1 MKRIS
6 ICLALATATAANAQ
20 MEVEHSG
27 QFRIRHENYD
37 IYQGRSNKKDFT
49 TMRARLDL
57 DIKLPEGRKFH
68 ISPQA
73 VKSFGEYVAEID
85 DDGSADFNRT
95 SGDKYDSPLEFY
107 EAYAYIP
114 LGEHSLKLGRQALS
128 YGGKIILGN
137 RNWTPSGQAFD
148 AAKFTTTIGSGEL
161 DLVYSKVANDDNKIV
176 NDDATLTFLYY
187 KLKMGKSH
195 KLDTYIISNN
205 VSNDNVDGAGE
216 ENADS
221 TSYGFRYQFKGDAAK
236 FTTENIYQDFS
247 NSENSAYNL
256 NFEYSHD
263 LADFT
268 PFISYAVATEDYD
281 QLYANRHKY
290 NGFIDIVGRKNLE
303 TISVGTNYAFSDKL
317 ALRAEYFNF
326 KKVDDD
332 TLAYNQATSKTLQGD
347 VNEDHLGNELDL
359 VLAYKPT
366 KMERVQLAYMVF
378 DHGDYFEE
386 QEQSKFAYLEY
397 LLKF

>member
-1 MKRIS
+1 MKKIS
-6 ICLALATATAANAQ
+6 ICLALITATGAQAQ
-20 MEVEHSG
+20 MKLDYSG
-27 QFRIRHENYD
+27 QFRVRHENYD

-57 DIKLPEGRKFH
+57 DIKLPEGRRFH

-73 VKSFGEYVAEID
+73 VKSFGEYVAEIE
-85 DDGSADFNRT
+85 DDGSPDFNRT
-95 SGDKYDSPLEFY
+95 SGDKYDGPLEFY

-114 LGEHSLKLGRQALS
+114 LGENSLKIGRQALS

-148 AAKFTTTIGSGEL
+148 AAKFSTKIGAGEL

-176 NDDATLTFLYY
+176 NDDATLSFLYY
-187 KLKMGKSH
+187 KLKMGESQ

-205 VSNDNVDGAGE
+205 VSNDNVNGAGE

-221 TSYGFRYQFKGDAAK
+221 TSYGFRYQFKGDVGK

-256 NFEYSHD
+256 NFEYSHN
-263 LADFT
+263 LGNFT
-268 PFISYAVATEDYD
+268 PFASYAVATEDYD

-290 NGFIDIVGRKNLE
+290 NGYIDIVGRKNLE
-303 TISVGTNYAFSDKL
+303 TISAGLKYKFNDKT
-317 ALRAEYFNF
+317 ALKAEYFDF
-326 KKVDDD
+326 KRVDKD
-332 TLAYNQATSKTLQGD
+332 TAAFNQATSKTLTGD
-347 VNEDHLGNELDL
+347 LGELNLGQELDI

-366 KMERVQLAYMVF
+366 SMERVQLAYTMF
-378 DHGDYFEE
+378 KHGDYFEE
-386 QEQSKFAYLEY
+386 SETSKFAYLEY